1 MALKNIDNAPS
12 EIHLGCANMSCVRS
26 VFSLLLTTAF
36 LLTGHGIHMT
46 FLPLMASD
54 IGLSQTVIGFSG
66 SAYFAGFISGAMVT
80 PHIIAKVGHIRS
92 FTTLMAVF
100 LCCFQ
105 VLPMTD
111 NGWVWI
117 FIRFVL
123 GAVMCGA
130 YTVVESW
137 ISDQADARSH
147 GRVLSIY
154 TVIVLAAMALGQGI
168 LGLTYGQATQ
178 VFAVISILIGC
189 AIIPVSLTSSLA
201 PAPVHATR
209 IDFSKLY
216 RRSHTAFAGA
226 LGSGLIIGT
235 FWTLG
240 AVHVVS
246 VTGNADFAP
255 TFVAVS
261 ILGGALVQYPIG
273 IASDRIDRRHVLAF
287 LCAMTSL
294 SAFYLSTAVTTTS
307 LLIGAAA
314 FGAASNS
321 LYAVSLAKAADNS
334 PRDEFVM
341 LGSSVLLLN
350 AVGAAIGSF
359 VFGWAIRAAE
369 ADILFTLIALTSTA
383 FAAFIAFQ
391 PKGVTAVSIDEQ
403 STFVA
408 ATSATAPAALQQD
421 PRAGGIAEE
430 DQLPPADFT
439 DLSAK
444 PDQQHAHTTTA

>member
-1 MALKNIDNAPS
+1 
-12 EIHLGCANMSCVRS
+12 MSCVRS

-36 LLTGHGIHMT
+36 LLTGHGLHMT
-46 FLPLMASD
+46 FLPLMASE
-54 IGLSQTVIGFSG
+54 IGLSQTVIGLSG
-66 SAYFAGFISGAMVT
+66 SAYFVGFIFGALVT

-105 VLPMTD
+105 VLPMSD
-111 NGWVWI
+111 AGWVWI
-117 FIRFVL
+117 LARFLL

-137 ISDQADARSH
+137 LSDQADARSH
-147 GRVLSIY
+147 GRVLGIY
-154 TVIVLAAMALGQGI
+154 TLVVLGAMAAGQGI
-168 LGLTYGQATQ
+168 LGPIYGDAAQ

-201 PAPVHATR
+201 PAPVPATR
-209 IDFSKLY
+209 IDFMKLY

-226 LGSGLIIGT
+226 LGSGVIIGT

-246 VTGNADFAP
+246 VTGDAEFAP
-255 TFVAVS
+255 MFIAVS

-273 IASDRIDRRHVLAF
+273 IASDHIDRRHVLTF
-287 LCAMTSL
+287 LCAMSSL
-294 SAFYLSTAVTTTS
+294 TALYLSTATDTTS

-321 LYAVSLAKAADNS
+321 LYAISLAKAADNS
-334 PRDEFVM
+334 PREEFVM

-350 AVGAAIGSF
+350 ALGAAVGSF
-359 VFGWAIRAAE
+359 VFGWAMRTFE
-369 ADILFTLIALTSTA
+369 GDILFTLIGATSFA
-383 FAAFIAFQ
+383 FAFFISTQ
-391 PKGVTAVSIDEQ
+391 PKGVTAVPTEEQ

-421 PRAGGIAEE
+421 PRAGDIAEE
-430 DQLPPADFT
+430 DQLTPADTVPTT
-439 DLSAK
+439 DELGSEIEYSTVA
-444 PDQQHAHTTTA
+444 

>member
-1 MALKNIDNAPS
+1 
-12 EIHLGCANMSCVRS
+12 MSCVRS

-36 LLTGHGIHMT
+36 LLTGHGLHMT
-46 FLPLMASD
+46 FLPLMASE
-54 IGLSQTVIGFSG
+54 IGLSQTVIGLSG
-66 SAYFAGFISGAMVT
+66 SAYFVGFISGALVT

-105 VLPMTD
+105 VLPMSD
-111 NGWVWI
+111 AGWVWI
-117 FIRFVL
+117 LARFLL

-137 ISDQADARSH
+137 LSDQADSRSH
-147 GRVLSIY
+147 GRVLGIY
-154 TVIVLAAMALGQGI
+154 TLVVLAAMAAGQGI
-168 LGLTYGQATQ
+168 LGLTYGDAAQ

-201 PAPVHATR
+201 PAPVPATR
-209 IDFSKLY
+209 IDFMKLY

-226 LGSGLIIGT
+226 LGSGVVIGT

-246 VTGNADFAP
+246 VTGDAEFAP
-255 TFVAVS
+255 MFIAVS

-273 IASDRIDRRHVLAF
+273 IASDRIDRRHVLTF
-287 LCAMTSL
+287 LCAMSSL
-294 SAFYLSTAVTTTS
+294 SALYLSTATDTTS

-334 PRDEFVM
+334 ERDEFVM
-341 LGSSVLLLN
+341 IGSSVLLLN

-359 VFGWAIRAAE
+359 IFGWAMRSAE
-369 ADILFTLIALTSTA
+369 GEILFTLMAIACAL
-383 FAAFIAFQ
+383 FAAFIAIQ
-391 PKGVTAVSIDEQ
+391 PKGATAVATEEQ
-403 STFVA
+403 STFVP

-421 PRAGGIAEE
+421 PRAGDIAEE
-430 DQLPPADFT
+430 DQLAPAESVV
-439 DLSAK
+439 SAAEEVSDVEYS
-444 PDQQHAHTTTA
+444 PAA

>member
-1 MALKNIDNAPS
+1 
-12 EIHLGCANMSCVRS
+12 MSCVRS

-36 LLTGHGIHMT
+36 LLTGHGLHMT
-46 FLPLMASD
+46 FLPLMASE
-54 IGLSQTVIGFSG
+54 IGLSQTVIGLSG
-66 SAYFAGFISGAMVT
+66 SAYFVGFISGALVT

-105 VLPMTD
+105 VLPMSD
-111 NGWVWI
+111 AGWVWI
-117 FIRFVL
+117 LARFLL

-137 ISDQADARSH
+137 LSDQADSRSH
-147 GRVLSIY
+147 GRVLGIY
-154 TVIVLAAMALGQGI
+154 TLVVLGAMAAGQGI
-168 LGLTYGQATQ
+168 LGLTYGDAAQ

-201 PAPVHATR
+201 PAPVPATR
-209 IDFSKLY
+209 IDFMKLY

-226 LGSGLIIGT
+226 LGSGVVIGT

-246 VTGNADFAP
+246 VTGDAEFAP
-255 TFVAVS
+255 MFIAVS

-273 IASDRIDRRHVLAF
+273 IASDRIDRRHVLTF
-287 LCAMTSL
+287 LCAMSSL
-294 SAFYLSTAVTTTS
+294 TALYLSTATDTTS

-334 PRDEFVM
+334 ERDEFVM
-341 LGSSVLLLN
+341 IGSSVLLLN

-359 VFGWAIRAAE
+359 IFGWAMRSAE
-369 ADILFTLIALTSTA
+369 GEILFTLMAIACAL
-383 FAAFIAFQ
+383 FAAFIAIQ
-391 PKGVTAVSIDEQ
+391 PKGATAVATEEQ
-403 STFVA
+403 STFVP

-421 PRAGGIAEE
+421 PRAGDIAEE
-430 DQLPPADFT
+430 DQLAPAEGVV
-439 DLSAK
+439 S
-444 PDQQHAHTTTA
+444 TAEEVSDIEYSPAA

>member
-1 MALKNIDNAPS
+1 
-12 EIHLGCANMSCVRS
+12 MSSVRS

-54 IGLSQTVIGFSG
+54 IGLSQTVIGISG

-111 NGWVWI
+111 AGWIWI
-117 FIRFVL
+117 VARFLL

-137 ISDQADARSH
+137 LSDQADSRSH
-147 GRVLSIY
+147 GRVLGIY
-154 TVIVLAAMALGQGI
+154 TLVVLGAMAAGQGI
-168 LGLTYGQATQ
+168 LGLTYGDAAK

-201 PAPVHATR
+201 PAPVPATR
-209 IDFSKLY
+209 IDFMKLY

-226 LGSGLIIGT
+226 LGSGVVIGT

-246 VTGNADFAP
+246 VTGNAEFAP

-273 IASDRIDRRHVLAF
+273 IASDRIDRRHVLTF
-287 LCAMTSL
+287 LCAMSSL
-294 SAFYLSTAVTTTS
+294 TAFYLSKATDTTS

-334 PRDEFVM
+334 ERDEFVM
-341 LGSSVLLLN
+341 IGSSVLLLN

-359 VFGWAIRAAE
+359 IFGWAMRSAE
-369 ADILFTLIALTSTA
+369 GEILFTLMAIACAL
-383 FAAFIAFQ
+383 FAAFIAIQ
-391 PKGVTAVSIDEQ
+391 PKGATAVATDEQ
-403 STFVA
+403 SSFVP
-408 ATSATAPAALQQD
+408 ATSASAPAALQQD
-421 PRAGGIAEE
+421 PRAGDIAEE
-430 DQLPPADFT
+430 DQLTPADTVPTT
-439 DLSAK
+439 DKLGSEIEYS
-444 PDQQHAHTTTA
+444 TAA

>member
-1 MALKNIDNAPS
+1 
-12 EIHLGCANMSCVRS
+12 MSCVRS

-36 LLTGHGIHMT
+36 LLTGHGLHMT
-46 FLPLMASD
+46 FLPLMASE
-54 IGLSQTVIGFSG
+54 IGLSQAVIGLSG
-66 SAYFAGFISGAMVT
+66 SAYFVGFISGALVT

-105 VLPMTD
+105 VLPMSD
-111 NGWVWI
+111 AGWVWI
-117 FIRFVL
+117 LARFLL

-137 ISDQADARSH
+137 LSDQADSRSH
-147 GRVLSIY
+147 GRVLGIY
-154 TVIVLAAMALGQGI
+154 TLVVLAAMAAGQGI
-168 LGLTYGQATQ
+168 LGLTYGDAAQ

-201 PAPVHATR
+201 PAPVPATR
-209 IDFSKLY
+209 IDFMKLY

-226 LGSGLIIGT
+226 LGSGVVIGT

-246 VTGNADFAP
+246 VTGDAEFAP
-255 TFVAVS
+255 MFIAIS

-273 IASDRIDRRHVLAF
+273 IASDRIDRRHVLTF
-287 LCAMTSL
+287 LCAMSSL
-294 SAFYLSTAVTTTS
+294 SALYLSTATDTTS

-334 PRDEFVM
+334 ERDEFVM
-341 LGSSVLLLN
+341 IGSSVLLLN
-350 AVGAAIGSF
+350 AFGAAIGSF
-359 VFGWAIRAAE
+359 IFGWAMRSAE
-369 ADILFTLIALTSTA
+369 GEILFTLMAIACAL
-383 FAAFIAFQ
+383 FAAFIAIQ
-391 PKGVTAVSIDEQ
+391 PKGATAVATEEQ
-403 STFVA
+403 STFVP

-421 PRAGGIAEE
+421 PRAGDIAEE
-430 DQLPPADFT
+430 DQLAPAES
-439 DLSAK
+439 LVS
-444 PDQQHAHTTTA
+444 TAQEVSDVEYSPAA

>member
-1 MALKNIDNAPS
+1 
-12 EIHLGCANMSCVRS
+12 MSCVRS

-36 LLTGHGIHMT
+36 LLTGHGLHMT
-46 FLPLMASD
+46 FLPLMASE
-54 IGLSQTVIGFSG
+54 IGLSQTVIGLSG
-66 SAYFAGFISGAMVT
+66 SAYFVGFISGALVT

-105 VLPMTD
+105 VLPMSD
-111 NGWVWI
+111 AGWVWI
-117 FIRFVL
+117 LARFLL

-137 ISDQADARSH
+137 LSDQADSRSH
-147 GRVLSIY
+147 GRVLGIY
-154 TVIVLAAMALGQGI
+154 TLVVLAAMAAGQGI
-168 LGLTYGQATQ
+168 LGLTYGDAAQ

-201 PAPVHATR
+201 PAPVPATR
-209 IDFSKLY
+209 IDFMKLY

-226 LGSGLIIGT
+226 LGSGVVIGT

-246 VTGNADFAP
+246 VTGDAEFAP
-255 TFVAVS
+255 MFIAVS

-273 IASDRIDRRHVLAF
+273 IASDRIDRRHVLTF
-287 LCAMTSL
+287 LCAMSSL
-294 SAFYLSTAVTTTS
+294 TALYLSTATDTTS

-334 PRDEFVM
+334 ERDEFVM
-341 LGSSVLLLN
+341 IGSSVLLLN

-359 VFGWAIRAAE
+359 IFGWAMRSAE
-369 ADILFTLIALTSTA
+369 GEILFTLMAIACAL
-383 FAAFIAFQ
+383 FAAFIAIQ
-391 PKGVTAVSIDEQ
+391 PKGATAVATEEQ
-403 STFVA
+403 STFVP

-421 PRAGGIAEE
+421 PRAGDIAEE
-430 DQLPPADFT
+430 DQLAPAEIVV
-439 DLSAK
+439 S
-444 PDQQHAHTTTA
+444 TAEEVSDVEYSPAA

>member
-1 MALKNIDNAPS
+1 
-12 EIHLGCANMSCVRS
+12 MSCVRS

-36 LLTGHGIHMT
+36 LLTGHGLHMT
-46 FLPLMASD
+46 FLPLMASE
-54 IGLSQTVIGFSG
+54 IGLSQTVIGLSG
-66 SAYFAGFISGAMVT
+66 SAYFVGFISGALVT

-105 VLPMTD
+105 VLPMSD
-111 NGWVWI
+111 AGWVWI
-117 FIRFVL
+117 LARFLL

-137 ISDQADARSH
+137 LSDQADSRSH
-147 GRVLSIY
+147 GRVLGIY
-154 TVIVLAAMALGQGI
+154 TLVVLAAMAAGQGI
-168 LGLTYGQATQ
+168 LGLTYGDAAQ

-201 PAPVHATR
+201 PAPVPATR
-209 IDFSKLY
+209 IDFMKLY
-216 RRSHTAFAGA
+216 LRSHTAFAGA
-226 LGSGLIIGT
+226 LGSGVVIGT

-246 VTGNADFAP
+246 VTGDADFAP
-255 TFVAVS
+255 IFIAVS

-273 IASDRIDRRHVLAF
+273 IASDRIDRRHVLTF
-287 LCAMTSL
+287 LCAMSSL
-294 SAFYLSTAVTTTS
+294 SALYLSTATDTTS

-334 PRDEFVM
+334 ERDEFVM
-341 LGSSVLLLN
+341 IGSSVLLLN

-359 VFGWAIRAAE
+359 IFGWAMRSAE
-369 ADILFTLIALTSTA
+369 GEILFTLMAIACAL
-383 FAAFIAFQ
+383 FAAFIAIQ
-391 PKGVTAVSIDEQ
+391 PKGATAVATAEQ
-403 STFVA
+403 SSFVP

-421 PRAGGIAEE
+421 PRAGDIAEE
-430 DQLPPADFT
+430 DQLAPAE
-439 DLSAK
+439 SVVS
-444 PDQQHAHTTTA
+444 TAEEVSDVEYSPAA

>member
-1 MALKNIDNAPS
+1 
-12 EIHLGCANMSCVRS
+12 MSCVRS

-36 LLTGHGIHMT
+36 LLTGHGLHMT
-46 FLPLMASD
+46 FLPLMASE
-54 IGLSQTVIGFSG
+54 IGLSQTVIGLSG
-66 SAYFAGFISGAMVT
+66 SAYFVGFISGALVT

-105 VLPMTD
+105 VLPMSD
-111 NGWVWI
+111 AGWVWI
-117 FIRFVL
+117 LARFLL

-137 ISDQADARSH
+137 LSDQADSRSH
-147 GRVLSIY
+147 GRVLGIY
-154 TVIVLAAMALGQGI
+154 TLVVLAAMAAGQGI
-168 LGLTYGQATQ
+168 LGLTYGDAAQ

-201 PAPVHATR
+201 PAPVPATR
-209 IDFSKLY
+209 IDFMKLY

-226 LGSGLIIGT
+226 LGSGVVIGT

-246 VTGNADFAP
+246 VTGDAEFAP
-255 TFVAVS
+255 MFIAVS

-273 IASDRIDRRHVLAF
+273 IASDRIDRRHVLTF
-287 LCAMTSL
+287 LCAMSSL
-294 SAFYLSTAVTTTS
+294 SALYLSTATETTS

-334 PRDEFVM
+334 ERDEFVM
-341 LGSSVLLLN
+341 IGSSVLLLN

-359 VFGWAIRAAE
+359 IFGWAMRSAE
-369 ADILFTLIALTSTA
+369 GEILFTLMAIACAL
-383 FAAFIAFQ
+383 FAAFIAIQ
-391 PKGVTAVSIDEQ
+391 PKGATAVATEEQ
-403 STFVA
+403 STFVP

-421 PRAGGIAEE
+421 PRAGDIAEE
-430 DQLPPADFT
+430 DQLAPAESIVSVAEEVSDVEY
-439 DLSAK
+439 SPA
-444 PDQQHAHTTTA
+444 A

>member
-1 MALKNIDNAPS
+1 
-12 EIHLGCANMSCVRS
+12 MSCVRS

-36 LLTGHGIHMT
+36 LLTGHGLHMT
-46 FLPLMASD
+46 FLPLMASE
-54 IGLSQTVIGFSG
+54 IGLSQTVIGLSG
-66 SAYFAGFISGAMVT
+66 SAYFVGFISGALVT

-105 VLPMTD
+105 VLPMSD
-111 NGWVWI
+111 AGWVWI
-117 FIRFVL
+117 LARFLL

-137 ISDQADARSH
+137 LSDQADSRSH
-147 GRVLSIY
+147 GRVLGIY
-154 TVIVLAAMALGQGI
+154 TLVVLAAMAAGQGI
-168 LGLTYGQATQ
+168 LGLTYGDAAQ

-201 PAPVHATR
+201 PAPVPATR
-209 IDFSKLY
+209 IDFMKLY

-226 LGSGLIIGT
+226 LGSGVVIGT

-246 VTGNADFAP
+246 VTGDADFAP
-255 TFVAVS
+255 MFIAVS

-273 IASDRIDRRHVLAF
+273 IASDRIDRRHVLTF
-287 LCAMTSL
+287 LCAMSSL
-294 SAFYLSTAVTTTS
+294 SALYLSTATDTTS

-334 PRDEFVM
+334 ERDEFVM
-341 LGSSVLLLN
+341 IGSSVLLLN

-359 VFGWAIRAAE
+359 IFGWAMRSAE
-369 ADILFTLIALTSTA
+369 GEILFTLMAIACAL
-383 FAAFIAFQ
+383 FAAFIAIQ
-391 PKGVTAVSIDEQ
+391 PKGATAVATEEQ
-403 STFVA
+403 SSFVP

-421 PRAGGIAEE
+421 PRAGDIAEE
-430 DQLPPADFT
+430 DQLAPAE
-439 DLSAK
+439 SVVS
-444 PDQQHAHTTTA
+444 TAEEVSDVEYSPAA

>member
-1 MALKNIDNAPS
+1 
-12 EIHLGCANMSCVRS
+12 
-26 VFSLLLTTAF
+26 
-36 LLTGHGIHMT
+36 MT
-46 FLPLMASD
+46 FLPLMASE
-54 IGLSQTVIGFSG
+54 IGLSQTVIGLSG
-66 SAYFAGFISGAMVT
+66 SAYFVGFISGALVT

-105 VLPMTD
+105 VLPMSD
-111 NGWVWI
+111 AGWVWI
-117 FIRFVL
+117 LARFLL

-137 ISDQADARSH
+137 LSDQADSRSH
-147 GRVLSIY
+147 GRVLGIY
-154 TVIVLAAMALGQGI
+154 TLVVLAAMAAGQGI
-168 LGLTYGQATQ
+168 LGLTYGDAAQ

-201 PAPVHATR
+201 PAPVPATR
-209 IDFSKLY
+209 IDFMKLY

-226 LGSGLIIGT
+226 LGSGVVIGT

-246 VTGNADFAP
+246 VTGDAEFAP
-255 TFVAVS
+255 MFIAVS

-273 IASDRIDRRHVLAF
+273 IASDRIDRRHVLTF
-287 LCAMTSL
+287 LCAMSSL
-294 SAFYLSTAVTTTS
+294 SALYLSTATDTTS

-334 PRDEFVM
+334 ERDEFVM
-341 LGSSVLLLN
+341 IGSSVLLLN

-359 VFGWAIRAAE
+359 IFGWAMRSAE
-369 ADILFTLIALTSTA
+369 GEILFTLMAIACAL
-383 FAAFIAFQ
+383 FAAFIAIQ
-391 PKGVTAVSIDEQ
+391 PKGATAVATEEQ
-403 STFVA
+403 STFVP

-421 PRAGGIAEE
+421 PRAGDIAEE
-430 DQLPPADFT
+430 DQLAPAESVV
-439 DLSAK
+439 SAAEEVSDVEYS
-444 PDQQHAHTTTA
+444 PAA

>member
-1 MALKNIDNAPS
+1 
-12 EIHLGCANMSCVRS
+12 MSCVRS

-36 LLTGHGIHMT
+36 LLTGHGLHMT
-46 FLPLMASD
+46 FLPLMASE
-54 IGLSQTVIGFSG
+54 IGLSQTVIGLSG
-66 SAYFAGFISGAMVT
+66 SAYFVGFISGALVT

-105 VLPMTD
+105 VLPMSD
-111 NGWVWI
+111 AGWVWI
-117 FIRFVL
+117 LARFLL

-137 ISDQADARSH
+137 LSDQADARSH
-147 GRVLSIY
+147 GRVLGIY
-154 TVIVLAAMALGQGI
+154 TLVVLGSMAAGQGI
-168 LGLTYGQATQ
+168 LGLIYGDAAQ

-201 PAPVHATR
+201 PAPVPATR
-209 IDFSKLY
+209 IDFMKLY

-226 LGSGLIIGT
+226 LGSGVVIGT

-246 VTGNADFAP
+246 VTGDAEFAP
-255 TFVAVS
+255 MFIAVS

-273 IASDRIDRRHVLAF
+273 IASDHIDRRHVLTF
-287 LCAMTSL
+287 LCAMSTL
-294 SAFYLSTAVTTTS
+294 TALYLSTATDTTS

-334 PRDEFVM
+334 ERDEFVM
-341 LGSSVLLLN
+341 IGSSVLLLN

-359 VFGWAIRAAE
+359 IFGWAMRSAE
-369 ADILFTLIALTSTA
+369 GDILFTLIAIACAL
-383 FAAFIAFQ
+383 FAAFIAIQ
-391 PKGVTAVSIDEQ
+391 PKGATAVATQEQ
-403 STFVA
+403 STFVP

-421 PRAGGIAEE
+421 PRAGDIAEE
-430 DQLPPADFT
+430 DQLVPVESVVSTTEEASDIEYSPA
-439 DLSAK
+439 A
-444 PDQQHAHTTTA
+444 

>member
-1 MALKNIDNAPS
+1 
-12 EIHLGCANMSCVRS
+12 MSCVRS

-36 LLTGHGIHMT
+36 LLTGHGLHMT
-46 FLPLMASD
+46 FLPLVASE
-54 IGLSQTVIGFSG
+54 IGLSQTVIGLSG
-66 SAYFAGFISGAMVT
+66 SAYFVGFISGALMT

-105 VLPMTD
+105 VLPMSD
-111 NGWVWI
+111 AGWVWI
-117 FIRFVL
+117 LARFLL

-137 ISDQADARSH
+137 LSDQADSRSH
-147 GRVLSIY
+147 GRVLGIY
-154 TVIVLAAMALGQGI
+154 TLVVLAAMAAGQGI
-168 LGLTYGQATQ
+168 LGLTYGDAAQ

-201 PAPVHATR
+201 PAPVPATR
-209 IDFSKLY
+209 IDFMKLY

-226 LGSGLIIGT
+226 LGSGVVIGT

-246 VTGNADFAP
+246 VTGDAEFAP
-255 TFVAVS
+255 MFIAVS

-273 IASDRIDRRHVLAF
+273 IASDRIDRRHVLTF
-287 LCAMTSL
+287 LCAMSSL
-294 SAFYLSTAVTTTS
+294 SALYLSTATDTTS

-334 PRDEFVM
+334 ERDEFVM
-341 LGSSVLLLN
+341 IGSSVLLLN

-359 VFGWAIRAAE
+359 IFGWAMRSAE
-369 ADILFTLIALTSTA
+369 GEILFTLMAIACAL
-383 FAAFIAFQ
+383 FAAFIAIQ
-391 PKGVTAVSIDEQ
+391 PKGATAVATEEQ
-403 STFVA
+403 STFVP

-421 PRAGGIAEE
+421 PRAGDIAEE
-430 DQLPPADFT
+430 DQLAPAESIVSVAEEVSDVEY
-439 DLSAK
+439 SPA
-444 PDQQHAHTTTA
+444 A

>member
-1 MALKNIDNAPS
+1 
-12 EIHLGCANMSCVRS
+12 
-26 VFSLLLTTAF
+26 
-36 LLTGHGIHMT
+36 MT
-46 FLPLMASD
+46 FLPLMASE
-54 IGLSQTVIGFSG
+54 IGLSQTVIGLSG
-66 SAYFAGFISGAMVT
+66 SAYFVGFISGALVT

-105 VLPMTD
+105 VLPMSD
-111 NGWVWI
+111 AGWVWI
-117 FIRFVL
+117 LARFLL

-137 ISDQADARSH
+137 LSDQADARSH
-147 GRVLSIY
+147 GRVLGIY
-154 TVIVLAAMALGQGI
+154 TLVVLGAMAAGQGI
-168 LGLTYGQATQ
+168 LGLIYGDAAQ

-201 PAPVHATR
+201 PAPVPATR
-209 IDFSKLY
+209 IDFMKLY

-226 LGSGLIIGT
+226 LGSGVVIGT

-246 VTGNADFAP
+246 VTGDAEFAP
-255 TFVAVS
+255 MFIAVS

-273 IASDRIDRRHVLAF
+273 IASDHIDRRHVLTF
-287 LCAMTSL
+287 LCAMSTL
-294 SAFYLSTAVTTTS
+294 TALYLSTATDTTS

-334 PRDEFVM
+334 ERDEFVM
-341 LGSSVLLLN
+341 IGSSVLLLN

-359 VFGWAIRAAE
+359 IFGWAMRSAE
-369 ADILFTLIALTSTA
+369 GDILFTLIAIACAL
-383 FAAFIAFQ
+383 FAAFIAIQ
-391 PKGVTAVSIDEQ
+391 PKGATAVATQEQ
-403 STFVA
+403 STFVP

-421 PRAGGIAEE
+421 PRAGDIAEE
-430 DQLPPADFT
+430 DQLVPVESVVSTTEEASDIEYSPA
-439 DLSAK
+439 A
-444 PDQQHAHTTTA
+444 

>member
-1 MALKNIDNAPS
+1 
-12 EIHLGCANMSCVRS
+12 
-26 VFSLLLTTAF
+26 
-36 LLTGHGIHMT
+36 MT
-46 FLPLMASD
+46 FLPLMASE
-54 IGLSQTVIGFSG
+54 IGLSQTVIGLSG
-66 SAYFAGFISGAMVT
+66 SAYFVGFISGALVT

-105 VLPMTD
+105 VLPMSD
-111 NGWVWI
+111 AGWVWI
-117 FIRFVL
+117 LARFLL

-137 ISDQADARSH
+137 LSDQADARSH
-147 GRVLSIY
+147 GRVLGIY
-154 TVIVLAAMALGQGI
+154 TLVVLGSMAAGQGI
-168 LGLTYGQATQ
+168 LGLIYGDAAQ

-201 PAPVHATR
+201 PAPVPATR
-209 IDFSKLY
+209 IDFMKLY

-226 LGSGLIIGT
+226 LGSGVVIGT

-246 VTGNADFAP
+246 VTADAEFAP
-255 TFVAVS
+255 MFIAVS

-273 IASDRIDRRHVLAF
+273 IASDHIDRRHVLTF
-287 LCAMTSL
+287 LCAMSTL
-294 SAFYLSTAVTTTS
+294 TALYLSTATDTTS

-334 PRDEFVM
+334 ERDEFVM
-341 LGSSVLLLN
+341 IGSSVLLLN

-359 VFGWAIRAAE
+359 IFGWAMRSAE
-369 ADILFTLIALTSTA
+369 GDILFTLIAIACAL
-383 FAAFIAFQ
+383 FAAFIAIQ
-391 PKGVTAVSIDEQ
+391 PKGATAVATQEQ
-403 STFVA
+403 STFVP

-421 PRAGGIAEE
+421 PRAGDIAEE
-430 DQLPPADFT
+430 DQLVPVESVVSATEEASDIEYSPA
-439 DLSAK
+439 A
-444 PDQQHAHTTTA
+444 

>member
-1 MALKNIDNAPS
+1 
-12 EIHLGCANMSCVRS
+12 MSCVRS

-36 LLTGHGIHMT
+36 LLTGHGLHMT
-46 FLPLMASD
+46 FLPLMASE
-54 IGLSQTVIGFSG
+54 IGLSQTVIGLSG
-66 SAYFAGFISGAMVT
+66 SAYFVGFIFGALVT

-105 VLPMTD
+105 VLPMSD
-111 NGWVWI
+111 AGWVWI
-117 FIRFVL
+117 LARFLL

-137 ISDQADARSH
+137 LSDQADARSH
-147 GRVLSIY
+147 GRVLGIY
-154 TVIVLAAMALGQGI
+154 TLVVLGAMAAGQGI
-168 LGLTYGQATQ
+168 LGLTYGDAAQ

-201 PAPVHATR
+201 PAPVPATR
-209 IDFSKLY
+209 IDFMKLY

-226 LGSGLIIGT
+226 LGSGVIIGT

-246 VTGNADFAP
+246 VTGDAEFAP
-255 TFVAVS
+255 MFIAVS

-273 IASDRIDRRHVLAF
+273 IASDHIDRRHVLTF
-287 LCAMTSL
+287 LCAMSSL
-294 SAFYLSTAVTTTS
+294 TALYLSTATDTTS

-321 LYAVSLAKAADNS
+321 LYAISLAKAADNS
-334 PRDEFVM
+334 PREEFVM

-350 AVGAAIGSF
+350 AVGAAVGSF
-359 VFGWAIRAAE
+359 VFGWAMRTFE
-369 ADILFTLIALTSTA
+369 GDILFTLIGATSFA
-383 FAAFIAFQ
+383 FAFFISTQ
-391 PKGVTAVSIDEQ
+391 PKGVTAVPTEEQ

-421 PRAGGIAEE
+421 PRAGDIAEE
-430 DQLPPADFT
+430 DQLTPADTVPTT
-439 DLSAK
+439 DELGSEIEYSTVA
-444 PDQQHAHTTTA
+444 

>member
-1 MALKNIDNAPS
+1 
-12 EIHLGCANMSCVRS
+12 MSCVRS

-46 FLPLMASD
+46 FLPLLASD
-54 IGLSQTVIGFSG
+54 IGLSQTVIGISG
-66 SAYFAGFISGAMVT
+66 SAYFAGFISGTMMT
-80 PHIIAKVGHIRS
+80 PYIIAKVGHIRS

-105 VLPMTD
+105 ILPMTD
-111 NGWVWI
+111 SSALWI
-117 FIRFVL
+117 LIRFTL

-137 ISDQADARSH
+137 LSDQADTRTH
-147 GRVLSIY
+147 GRVLAVY
-154 TVIVLAAMALGQGI
+154 TVVVLAAMALGQG
-168 LGLTYGQATQ
+168 LLSLTYGEAAR
-178 VFAVISILIGC
+178 VFALISILIGC

-201 PAPVHATR
+201 PAPVPATR
-209 IDFSKLY
+209 IDFLKLY

-226 LGSGLIIGT
+226 LGSGFIVGT

-255 TFVAVS
+255 TFVAAS
-261 ILGGALVQYPIG
+261 ILGGAIVQYPIG
-273 IASDRIDRRHVLAF
+273 MASDRIDRRHVLAF
-287 LCAMTSL
+287 LCIMSGVAALFL
-294 SAFYLSTAVTTTS
+294 SSATDTTS

-321 LYAVSLAKAADNS
+321 LYAISLAKAADNS
-334 PRDEFVM
+334 PRDEFVT

-359 VFGWAIRAAE
+359 AFGWAIRASE
-369 ADILFTLIALTSTA
+369 ANILFTLIGVSSLI
-383 FAAFIAFQ
+383 FAAFISSQ
-391 PKGVTAVSIDEQ
+391 PKGATAVPTEEQ

-408 ATSATAPAALQQD
+408 ATSVTAPAALQQD
-421 PRAGGIAEE
+421 PRTGDIAEE
-430 DQLPPADFT
+430 DQLTPADT
-439 DLSAK
+439 VPTKDELGGEIKYS
-444 PDQQHAHTTTA
+444 TAA

>member
-1 MALKNIDNAPS
+1 
-12 EIHLGCANMSCVRS
+12 MSCVRS

-36 LLTGHGIHMT
+36 LLTGHGLHMT
-46 FLPLMASD
+46 FLPLMASE
-54 IGLSQTVIGFSG
+54 IGLSQTVIGLSG
-66 SAYFAGFISGAMVT
+66 SAYFVGFISGALVT

-105 VLPMTD
+105 VLPMSD
-111 NGWVWI
+111 AGWVWI
-117 FIRFVL
+117 LARFLL

-137 ISDQADARSH
+137 LSDQADARSH
-147 GRVLSIY
+147 GRVLGIY
-154 TVIVLAAMALGQGI
+154 TLVVLGAMAAGQGI
-168 LGLTYGQATQ
+168 LGLIYGDAGQ

-201 PAPVHATR
+201 PAPVPATR
-209 IDFSKLY
+209 IDFMKLY

-226 LGSGLIIGT
+226 LGSGVVIGT

-246 VTGNADFAP
+246 VTGDAEFAP
-255 TFVAVS
+255 MFIAVS

-273 IASDRIDRRHVLAF
+273 IASDHIDRRHVLTF
-287 LCAMTSL
+287 LCAMSTL
-294 SAFYLSTAVTTTS
+294 TALYLSTATDTTS

-334 PRDEFVM
+334 ERDEFVM
-341 LGSSVLLLN
+341 IGSSVLLLN

-359 VFGWAIRAAE
+359 IFGWAMRSAE
-369 ADILFTLIALTSTA
+369 GDILFTLIAIACAL
-383 FAAFIAFQ
+383 FAAFIAIQ
-391 PKGVTAVSIDEQ
+391 PKGATAVATQEQ
-403 STFVA
+403 STFVP

-421 PRAGGIAEE
+421 PRAGDIAEE
-430 DQLPPADFT
+430 DQLVPVESVVSTTEEASDIEYSPA
-439 DLSAK
+439 A
-444 PDQQHAHTTTA
+444 

>member
-1 MALKNIDNAPS
+1 
-12 EIHLGCANMSCVRS
+12 MSSVRS

-54 IGLSQTVIGFSG
+54 IGLSQTVIGISG
-66 SAYFAGFISGAMVT
+66 SAYFAGFISGALVT
-80 PHIIAKVGHIRS
+80 PHIIGKVGHIRS

-105 VLPMTD
+105 ILPMT
-111 NGWVWI
+111 NSGAVWI
-117 FIRFVL
+117 VIRFIL

-137 ISDQADARSH
+137 LSDQADSCTH
-147 GRVLSIY
+147 GRVLAIY
-154 TVIVLAAMALGQGI
+154 TVVVLGAMAMGQG
-168 LGLTYGQATQ
+168 LLTWTYGEAAH
-178 VFAVISILIGC
+178 VFALISIMIGC

-201 PAPVHATR
+201 PAPVPATR
-209 IDFSKLY
+209 INFAKLY

-226 LGSGLIIGT
+226 LGSGFIVGT

-240 AVHVVS
+240 AVHVVN

-255 TFVAVS
+255 TFIAVS

-287 LCAMTSL
+287 LCIMSGITAFFL
-294 SAFYLSTAVTTTS
+294 SSASDTIA

-321 LYAVSLAKAADNS
+321 LYAISLAKAADNS
-334 PRDEFVM
+334 PREEFVM

-359 VFGWAIRAAE
+359 AFGWAIRAAD
-369 ADILFTLIALTSTA
+369 ANILFTLIGMTSLV
-383 FAAFIAFQ
+383 FAAFISSQ
-391 PKGVTAVSIDEQ
+391 PKGATAVPTEEQ

-421 PRAGGIAEE
+421 PCAGDIAEE
-430 DQLPPADFT
+430 DQLTLADTVPTT
-439 DLSAK
+439 DESGSEIEYS
-444 PDQQHAHTTTA
+444 TAA

>member
-1 MALKNIDNAPS
+1 
-12 EIHLGCANMSCVRS
+12 
-26 VFSLLLTTAF
+26 
-36 LLTGHGIHMT
+36 MT
-46 FLPLMASD
+46 FLPLMASE
-54 IGLSQTVIGFSG
+54 IGLSQTVIGLSG
-66 SAYFAGFISGAMVT
+66 SAYFVGFISGALVT

-105 VLPMTD
+105 VLPMSD
-111 NGWVWI
+111 AGWVWI
-117 FIRFVL
+117 LARFLL

-137 ISDQADARSH
+137 LSDQADSRSH
-147 GRVLSIY
+147 GRVLGIY
-154 TVIVLAAMALGQGI
+154 TLVVLAAMAAGQGI
-168 LGLTYGQATQ
+168 LGLTYGDAAQ

-201 PAPVHATR
+201 PAPVPATR
-209 IDFSKLY
+209 IDFMKLY

-226 LGSGLIIGT
+226 LGSGVVIGT

-246 VTGNADFAP
+246 VTGDVEFAP
-255 TFVAVS
+255 MFIAVS

-273 IASDRIDRRHVLAF
+273 IASDRIDRRHVLTF
-287 LCAMTSL
+287 LCAMSSL
-294 SAFYLSTAVTTTS
+294 SALYLSTATDTTS

-334 PRDEFVM
+334 ERDEFVM
-341 LGSSVLLLN
+341 IGSSVLLLN

-359 VFGWAIRAAE
+359 IFGWAMRSAE
-369 ADILFTLIALTSTA
+369 GEILFTLMAIACAL
-383 FAAFIAFQ
+383 FAAFIAIQ
-391 PKGVTAVSIDEQ
+391 PKGATAVATEEQ
-403 STFVA
+403 STFVP

-421 PRAGGIAEE
+421 PRAGDIAEE
-430 DQLPPADFT
+430 DQLAPAESVV
-439 DLSAK
+439 SAAEEVSDVEYS
-444 PDQQHAHTTTA
+444 PAA

>member
-1 MALKNIDNAPS
+1 
-12 EIHLGCANMSCVRS
+12 MSCVRS

-36 LLTGHGIHMT
+36 LLTGHGLHMT
-46 FLPLMASD
+46 FLPLMASE
-54 IGLSQTVIGFSG
+54 IGLSQTVIGLSG
-66 SAYFAGFISGAMVT
+66 SAYFVGFISGALVT

-105 VLPMTD
+105 VLPMSD
-111 NGWVWI
+111 AGWVWI
-117 FIRFVL
+117 LARFLL

-137 ISDQADARSH
+137 LSDQADSRSH
-147 GRVLSIY
+147 GRVLGIY
-154 TVIVLAAMALGQGI
+154 TLVVLAAMAAGQGI
-168 LGLTYGQATQ
+168 LGLTYGDAAQ

-201 PAPVHATR
+201 PAPVPATR
-209 IDFSKLY
+209 IDFMKLY

-226 LGSGLIIGT
+226 LGSGVVIGT

-246 VTGNADFAP
+246 VTGDAEFAP
-255 TFVAVS
+255 MFIAAS

-273 IASDRIDRRHVLAF
+273 IASDRIDRRHVLTF
-287 LCAMTSL
+287 LCAMSSL
-294 SAFYLSTAVTTTS
+294 SALYLSTATDTTS

-321 LYAVSLAKAADNS
+321 LYAISLAKAADNS
-334 PRDEFVM
+334 ERDEFVM
-341 LGSSVLLLN
+341 IGSSVLLLN

-359 VFGWAIRAAE
+359 IFGWAMRSAE
-369 ADILFTLIALTSTA
+369 GEILFTLMAIACAL
-383 FAAFIAFQ
+383 FAAFIAIQ
-391 PKGVTAVSIDEQ
+391 PKGATAVATEEQ
-403 STFVA
+403 STFVP

-421 PRAGGIAEE
+421 PRAGDIAEE
-430 DQLPPADFT
+430 DQLAPAE
-439 DLSAK
+439 SVVS
-444 PDQQHAHTTTA
+444 TAEEVSDVEYSPAA

>member
-1 MALKNIDNAPS
+1 
-12 EIHLGCANMSCVRS
+12 
-26 VFSLLLTTAF
+26 
-36 LLTGHGIHMT
+36 MT
-46 FLPLMASD
+46 FLPLMASE
-54 IGLSQTVIGFSG
+54 IGLSQTVIGLSG
-66 SAYFAGFISGAMVT
+66 SAYFVGFISGALVT

-105 VLPMTD
+105 VLPMSD
-111 NGWVWI
+111 AGWVWI
-117 FIRFVL
+117 LARFLL

-137 ISDQADARSH
+137 LSDQAVLRSD
-147 GRVLSIY
+147 GRVLGIY
-154 TVIVLAAMALGQGI
+154 TLVVLGAMAAGQGI
-168 LGLTYGQATQ
+168 LGLTYGDAAQ

-201 PAPVHATR
+201 PAPVPATR
-209 IDFSKLY
+209 IDFLKLY

-226 LGSGLIIGT
+226 LGSGVVIGT

-240 AVHVVS
+240 AVHVVN
-246 VTGNADFAP
+246 VTGDAEFAP
-255 TFVAVS
+255 MFIAVS

-273 IASDRIDRRHVLAF
+273 IASDHIDRRHVLTF
-287 LCAMTSL
+287 LCAMSSL
-294 SAFYLSTAVTTTS
+294 TALYLSTATDTTS

-334 PRDEFVM
+334 ERDEFVM
-341 LGSSVLLLN
+341 IGSSVLLLN

-359 VFGWAIRAAE
+359 IFGWAMRSSE
-369 ADILFTLIALTSTA
+369 GEILFTLMAIACA
-383 FAAFIAFQ
+383 VFAAFIAVQ
-391 PKGVTAVSIDEQ
+391 PKGATAVATQEQ
-403 STFVA
+403 SSFVA

-421 PRAGGIAEE
+421 PRAGDIAEE
-430 DQLPPADFT
+430 DQLTPAELDAEGG
-439 DLSAK
+439 DLTVR
-444 PDQQHAHTTTA
+444 AHKTPSDAPAAA

>member
-1 MALKNIDNAPS
+1 
-12 EIHLGCANMSCVRS
+12 
-26 VFSLLLTTAF
+26 
-36 LLTGHGIHMT
+36 
-46 FLPLMASD
+46 MASE
-54 IGLSQTVIGFSG
+54 IGLSQTVIGLSG
-66 SAYFAGFISGAMVT
+66 SAYFVGFISGALVT

-105 VLPMTD
+105 VLPMSD
-111 NGWVWI
+111 AGWVWI
-117 FIRFVL
+117 LARFLL

-137 ISDQADARSH
+137 LSDQADSRSH
-147 GRVLSIY
+147 GRVLGIY
-154 TVIVLAAMALGQGI
+154 TLVVLAAMAAGQGI
-168 LGLTYGQATQ
+168 LGLTYGDAAQ

-201 PAPVHATR
+201 PAPVPATR
-209 IDFSKLY
+209 IDFMKLY

-226 LGSGLIIGT
+226 LGSGVVIGT

-246 VTGNADFAP
+246 VTGDAEFAP
-255 TFVAVS
+255 MFIAVS

-273 IASDRIDRRHVLAF
+273 IASDHIDRRHVLTF
-287 LCAMTSL
+287 LCAMSSL
-294 SAFYLSTAVTTTS
+294 SALYLSTATDTTS

-321 LYAVSLAKAADNS
+321 LYAISLAKAADNS
-334 PRDEFVM
+334 ERDEFVM
-341 LGSSVLLLN
+341 IGSSVLLLN

-359 VFGWAIRAAE
+359 IFGWAMRSAE
-369 ADILFTLIALTSTA
+369 GEILFTLMAIACAL
-383 FAAFIAFQ
+383 FAAFIAIQ
-391 PKGVTAVSIDEQ
+391 PKGATAVATEEQ
-403 STFVA
+403 SSFVP

-421 PRAGGIAEE
+421 PRAGDIAEE
-430 DQLPPADFT
+430 DQLAPAESIVSVAEEVSDVEY
-439 DLSAK
+439 SPA
-444 PDQQHAHTTTA
+444 A

>member
-1 MALKNIDNAPS
+1 MN
-12 EIHLGCANMSCVRS
+12 CVRS

-36 LLTGHGIHMT
+36 LLTGHGLHMT
-46 FLPLMASD
+46 FLPLMASE
-54 IGLSQTVIGFSG
+54 IGLSQTVIGLSG
-66 SAYFAGFISGAMVT
+66 SAYFVGFISGALVT

-105 VLPMTD
+105 VLPMSD
-111 NGWVWI
+111 AGWVWI
-117 FIRFVL
+117 LARFLL

-137 ISDQADARSH
+137 LSDQADSRSH
-147 GRVLSIY
+147 GRVLGIY
-154 TVIVLAAMALGQGI
+154 TLVVLGAMAAGQGI
-168 LGLTYGQATQ
+168 LGLTYGDAAQ

-201 PAPVHATR
+201 PAPVPATR
-209 IDFSKLY
+209 IDFMKLY

-226 LGSGLIIGT
+226 LGSGVVIGT

-246 VTGNADFAP
+246 VTGDAEFAP
-255 TFVAVS
+255 MFIAVS

-273 IASDRIDRRHVLAF
+273 IASDRIDRRHVLTF
-287 LCAMTSL
+287 LCAMSSL
-294 SAFYLSTAVTTTS
+294 TALYLSTATDTTS

-334 PRDEFVM
+334 ERDEFVM
-341 LGSSVLLLN
+341 IGSSVLLLN
-350 AVGAAIGSF
+350 AVGAAVGSF
-359 VFGWAIRAAE
+359 IFGWAMRSAE
-369 ADILFTLIALTSTA
+369 GEILFTLMAIACAL
-383 FAAFIAFQ
+383 FAAFIAIQ
-391 PKGVTAVSIDEQ
+391 PKGATAVATEEQ
-403 STFVA
+403 STFVP

-421 PRAGGIAEE
+421 PRAGDIAEE
-430 DQLPPADFT
+430 DQLAPAESIV
-439 DLSAK
+439 SAAEEVSDVEYS
-444 PDQQHAHTTTA
+444 PAA

>member
-1 MALKNIDNAPS
+1 
-12 EIHLGCANMSCVRS
+12 
-26 VFSLLLTTAF
+26 
-36 LLTGHGIHMT
+36 
-46 FLPLMASD
+46 
-54 IGLSQTVIGFSG
+54 VIGISG

-105 VLPMTD
+105 ILPMTD
-111 NGWVWI
+111 AGWVWI
-117 FIRFVL
+117 VARFLL

-137 ISDQADARSH
+137 LSDQADSRSH

-154 TVIVLAAMALGQGI
+154 TLVVLGAMAAGQGI
-168 LGLTYGQATQ
+168 LGLAYEDAAK

-201 PAPVHATR
+201 PAPVPATR
-209 IDFSKLY
+209 IDFMKLY

-226 LGSGLIIGT
+226 LGSGVVIGT

-246 VTGNADFAP
+246 VTGDAEFAP

-273 IASDRIDRRHVLAF
+273 IASDRIDRRHVLTF
-287 LCAMTSL
+287 LGAMSSL
-294 SAFYLSTAVTTTS
+294 TALYLSSATDTTS

-334 PRDEFVM
+334 ERDEFVM
-341 LGSSVLLLN
+341 IGSSVLLLN

-359 VFGWAIRAAE
+359 IFGWAMRSAE
-369 ADILFTLIALTSTA
+369 GEILFTLMAIACAL
-383 FAAFIAFQ
+383 FAAFIAIQ
-391 PKGVTAVSIDEQ
+391 PKGATAVATDEQ
-403 STFVA
+403 SSFVA
-408 ATSATAPAALQQD
+408 ATSASAPAALQQD
-421 PRAGGIAEE
+421 PRAGDIAEE
-430 DQLPPADFT
+430 DQLTPADTVPTT
-439 DLSAK
+439 DELGSEIEYS
-444 PDQQHAHTTTA
+444 TAA

>member
-1 MALKNIDNAPS
+1 
-12 EIHLGCANMSCVRS
+12 MSCVRS

-36 LLTGHGIHMT
+36 LLTGHGLHMT
-46 FLPLMASD
+46 FLPLMASE
-54 IGLSQTVIGFSG
+54 IGLSQTVIGLSG
-66 SAYFAGFISGAMVT
+66 SAYFVGFISGALVT

-105 VLPMTD
+105 VLPMSD
-111 NGWVWI
+111 AGWVWI
-117 FIRFVL
+117 LARFLL

-137 ISDQADARSH
+137 LSDQADSRSH
-147 GRVLSIY
+147 GRVLGIY
-154 TVIVLAAMALGQGI
+154 TLVVLAAMAAGQGI
-168 LGLTYGQATQ
+168 LGLTYGDAAQ

-201 PAPVHATR
+201 PAPVPATR
-209 IDFSKLY
+209 IDFMKLY

-226 LGSGLIIGT
+226 LGSGVVIGT

-246 VTGNADFAP
+246 VTGDAEFAP
-255 TFVAVS
+255 MFIAVS

-273 IASDRIDRRHVLAF
+273 IASDRIDRRHVLTF
-287 LCAMTSL
+287 LCAMSSL
-294 SAFYLSTAVTTTS
+294 SALYLSTATDTTS

-334 PRDEFVM
+334 ERDEFVM
-341 LGSSVLLLN
+341 IGSSVLLLN

-359 VFGWAIRAAE
+359 IFGWAMRSAE
-369 ADILFTLIALTSTA
+369 GEILFTLMAIACAL
-383 FAAFIAFQ
+383 FAAFIAIQ
-391 PKGVTAVSIDEQ
+391 PKGATAVATEEQ

-421 PRAGGIAEE
+421 PRAGDIAEE
-430 DQLPPADFT
+430 DQLTPAELDAEGG
-439 DLSAK
+439 DLAVSAHK
-444 PDQQHAHTTTA
+444 TPSDAPAAA

>member
-1 MALKNIDNAPS
+1 
-12 EIHLGCANMSCVRS
+12 MSCVRS

-36 LLTGHGIHMT
+36 LLTGHGLHMT
-46 FLPLMASD
+46 FLPLMASE
-54 IGLSQTVIGFSG
+54 IGLSQTVIGLSG
-66 SAYFAGFISGAMVT
+66 SAYFVGFISGALVT

-100 LCCFQ
+100 LCCLQ
-105 VLPMTD
+105 VLPMSD
-111 NGWVWI
+111 AGWVWI
-117 FIRFVL
+117 LARFLL

-137 ISDQADARSH
+137 LSDQADSRSH
-147 GRVLSIY
+147 GRVLGIY
-154 TVIVLAAMALGQGI
+154 TLVVLAAMAAGQGI
-168 LGLTYGQATQ
+168 LGLTYGDAAQ

-201 PAPVHATR
+201 PAPVPATR
-209 IDFSKLY
+209 IDFMKLY

-226 LGSGLIIGT
+226 LGSGVVIGT

-246 VTGNADFAP
+246 VTGDADFAP
-255 TFVAVS
+255 MFIAVS

-273 IASDRIDRRHVLAF
+273 IASDRIDRRHVLTF
-287 LCAMTSL
+287 LCAMSSL
-294 SAFYLSTAVTTTS
+294 SALYLSTATDTTS

-334 PRDEFVM
+334 ERDEFVM
-341 LGSSVLLLN
+341 IGSSVLLLN

-359 VFGWAIRAAE
+359 IFGWAMRSAE
-369 ADILFTLIALTSTA
+369 GEILFTLMAIACAL
-383 FAAFIAFQ
+383 FAAFIAIQ
-391 PKGVTAVSIDEQ
+391 PKGATAVATEEQ
-403 STFVA
+403 SSFVP

-421 PRAGGIAEE
+421 PRAGDIAEE
-430 DQLPPADFT
+430 DQLAPAES
-439 DLSAK
+439 LVS
-444 PDQQHAHTTTA
+444 TAQEVSDVEYSPAA

>member
-1 MALKNIDNAPS
+1 
-12 EIHLGCANMSCVRS
+12 MSCVRS

-36 LLTGHGIHMT
+36 LLTGHGLHMT
-46 FLPLMASD
+46 FLPLMASE
-54 IGLSQTVIGFSG
+54 IGLSQTVIGLSG
-66 SAYFAGFISGAMVT
+66 SAYFVGFISGALVT

-105 VLPMTD
+105 VLPMSD
-111 NGWVWI
+111 AGWVWI
-117 FIRFVL
+117 LARFLL

-137 ISDQADARSH
+137 LSDQADARSH
-147 GRVLSIY
+147 GRVLGIY
-154 TVIVLAAMALGQGI
+154 TLVVLGAMAAGQGI
-168 LGLTYGQATQ
+168 LGLIYGDAAQ

-201 PAPVHATR
+201 PAPVPATR
-209 IDFSKLY
+209 IDFMKLY

-226 LGSGLIIGT
+226 LGSGVVIGT

-246 VTGNADFAP
+246 VTGDAEFAP
-255 TFVAVS
+255 MFIAVS

-273 IASDRIDRRHVLAF
+273 IASDHIDRRHVLTF
-287 LCAMTSL
+287 LCAMSTL
-294 SAFYLSTAVTTTS
+294 TALYLSTATDTTS

-334 PRDEFVM
+334 ERDEFVM
-341 LGSSVLLLN
+341 IGSSVLLLN

-359 VFGWAIRAAE
+359 IFGWAMRSAE
-369 ADILFTLIALTSTA
+369 GDILFTLIAIACAL
-383 FAAFIAFQ
+383 FAAFIAIQ
-391 PKGVTAVSIDEQ
+391 PKGATAVATQEQ
-403 STFVA
+403 STFVP

-421 PRAGGIAEE
+421 PRAGDIAEE
-430 DQLPPADFT
+430 DQLVPVESVVSTTEEASDIEYSPA
-439 DLSAK
+439 A
-444 PDQQHAHTTTA
+444 

>member
-1 MALKNIDNAPS
+1 
-12 EIHLGCANMSCVRS
+12 MSSVRS

-54 IGLSQTVIGFSG
+54 IGLSQTMIGISG
-66 SAYFAGFISGAMVT
+66 SAYFAGFISGALVT
-80 PHIIAKVGHIRS
+80 PHIIAKVGHIRG

-105 VLPMTD
+105 ILPMTD
-111 NGWVWI
+111 SGAIWI
-117 FIRFVL
+117 LIRFLL

-137 ISDQADARSH
+137 LSDQADSRTH
-147 GRVLSIY
+147 GRVLAIY
-154 TVIVLAAMALGQGI
+154 TVVVLGAMALGQG
-168 LGLTYGQATQ
+168 LLNLTYGEAAK
-178 VFAVISILIGC
+178 VFALISIMIGC

-201 PAPVHATR
+201 PAPVPATR
-209 IDFSKLY
+209 IDFLKLY

-226 LGSGLIIGT
+226 LGSGFIVGT

-273 IASDRIDRRHVLAF
+273 MASDRIDRRHVLAF
-287 LCAMTSL
+287 LCIMSGITAFFL
-294 SAFYLSTAVTTTS
+294 SSATDTTS

-321 LYAVSLAKAADNS
+321 LYAISLAKAADNS
-334 PRDEFVM
+334 ARDEFVM

-359 VFGWAIRAAE
+359 AFGWAIRASE
-369 ADILFTLIALTSTA
+369 ANILFTLIGVSSLI
-383 FAAFIAFQ
+383 FAAFISSQ
-391 PKGVTAVSIDEQ
+391 PKGVTAVPTEEQ
-403 STFVA
+403 STFVP
-408 ATSATAPAALQQD
+408 ATSATAPAALVQD
-421 PRAGGIAEE
+421 PRAGDIAEE
-430 DQLPPADFT
+430 DQLIPADTVPTT
-439 DLSAK
+439 DEQGSEIEYS
-444 PDQQHAHTTTA
+444 TAV

>member
-1 MALKNIDNAPS
+1 
-12 EIHLGCANMSCVRS
+12 MSCVRS

-36 LLTGHGIHMT
+36 LLTGHGLHMT
-46 FLPLMASD
+46 FLPLMASE
-54 IGLSQTVIGFSG
+54 IGLSQTVIGLSG
-66 SAYFAGFISGAMVT
+66 SAYFVGFISGALVT
-80 PHIIAKVGHIRS
+80 PHIIARVGHIRS

-105 VLPMTD
+105 VLPMSD
-111 NGWVWI
+111 AGWVWI
-117 FIRFVL
+117 LARFLL

-137 ISDQADARSH
+137 LSDQADSRSH
-147 GRVLSIY
+147 GRVLGIY
-154 TVIVLAAMALGQGI
+154 TLVVLAAMAAGQGI
-168 LGLTYGQATQ
+168 LGLTYGDAAQ

-201 PAPVHATR
+201 PAPVPATR
-209 IDFSKLY
+209 IDFMKLY

-226 LGSGLIIGT
+226 LGSGVVIGT

-240 AVHVVS
+240 AVHVVR
-246 VTGNADFAP
+246 VTGDAEFAP
-255 TFVAVS
+255 MFIAVS

-273 IASDRIDRRHVLAF
+273 IASDRIDRRHVLTF
-287 LCAMTSL
+287 LCAMSSL
-294 SAFYLSTAVTTTS
+294 AALYLSTATDTTS

-334 PRDEFVM
+334 ERDEFVM
-341 LGSSVLLLN
+341 IGSSVLLLN

-359 VFGWAIRAAE
+359 IFGWAMRSAE
-369 ADILFTLIALTSTA
+369 GEILFTLMAIACAL
-383 FAAFIAFQ
+383 FAAFISIQ
-391 PKGVTAVSIDEQ
+391 PKGATAVATEEQ
-403 STFVA
+403 STFVP

-421 PRAGGIAEE
+421 PRAGDIAEE
-430 DQLPPADFT
+430 DQLAPADSVV
-439 DLSAK
+439 SAAEEISDVEYS
-444 PDQQHAHTTTA
+444 PAA

>member
-1 MALKNIDNAPS
+1 
-12 EIHLGCANMSCVRS
+12 
-26 VFSLLLTTAF
+26 
-36 LLTGHGIHMT
+36 MT
-46 FLPLMASD
+46 FLPLMASE
-54 IGLSQTVIGFSG
+54 IGLSQTVIGLSG
-66 SAYFAGFISGAMVT
+66 SAYFVGFISGALVT

-105 VLPMTD
+105 VLPMSD
-111 NGWVWI
+111 AGWVWI
-117 FIRFVL
+117 LARFLL

-137 ISDQADARSH
+137 LSDQADSRSH
-147 GRVLSIY
+147 GRVLGIY
-154 TVIVLAAMALGQGI
+154 TLVVLAAMAAGQGI
-168 LGLTYGQATQ
+168 LGLTYGDAAQ

-201 PAPVHATR
+201 PAPVPATR
-209 IDFSKLY
+209 IDFMKLY

-226 LGSGLIIGT
+226 LGSGVVIGT

-246 VTGNADFAP
+246 VTGDADFAP
-255 TFVAVS
+255 MFIAVS

-273 IASDRIDRRHVLAF
+273 IASDRIDRRHVLTF
-287 LCAMTSL
+287 LCAMSSL
-294 SAFYLSTAVTTTS
+294 SALYLSTATDTTS

-334 PRDEFVM
+334 ERDEFVM
-341 LGSSVLLLN
+341 IGSSVLLLN

-359 VFGWAIRAAE
+359 IFGWAMRSAE
-369 ADILFTLIALTSTA
+369 GEILFTLMAIACAL
-383 FAAFIAFQ
+383 FAAFIAIQ
-391 PKGVTAVSIDEQ
+391 PKGATAVATEEQ
-403 STFVA
+403 SSFVP

-421 PRAGGIAEE
+421 PRAGDIAEE
-430 DQLPPADFT
+430 DQLAPAES
-439 DLSAK
+439 LVS
-444 PDQQHAHTTTA
+444 TAQEVSDVEYSPAA